1 MWYIPT
7 MIAPLLTERFARDI
21 KGTIE
26 CFDRIVLFGTYGS
39 VAYPGAMEALLHL
52 RGVRLIDYTK
62 TYANELR
69 LAVANHIRQ
78 IAADQNIPL
87 IQVNAGQR
95 KEALVEEILETRGRH
110 DGVVC
115 ILGAM
120 EACRTYKVGKN
131 HATGFLQLQWS
142 PGKCQHYYIYF
153 IDPSLGLCHLRIP
166 TWAPFRLQFCFN
178 GHDWLERKLKAAGI
192 RYTKAD
198 NCFTHIAD
206 FPRAQRIADAF
217 DPKKIQPI
225 LDRHAARWI
234 ALHKSLGHHL
244 QWSVYQAELSTDIVF
259 KNERVLPTL
268 YQQLARTAA
277 IEVQCPDIYRFL
289 GKRQPSARS
298 KAEASSRFQTLIQGT
313 RIKHTLGKTNLKMY
327 DKQNRVL
334 RIECTTSDV
343 TSFAS
348 YRKVAP
354 RQPAARKAAP
364 TALNAA
370 STSRKS
376 KAKAKDAEGKH
387 APLRKTLMSLGALRE
402 AMGAVNRRYLCF
414 ISQWPDRTRERHDL
428 RAITSRAYDE
438 KGKSHR
444 GVNFFLEED
453 LQLMSALLRGE
464 HQIRGLTT
472 RGLGKHL
479 PGWKPNKISRGLRR
493 MRQHALLKKVA
504 GTHRYYLTK
513 LGASSLIAARQLTER
528 VVIPSLAAA

>member
-1 MWYIPT
+1 MN
-7 MIAPLLTERFARDI
+7 APLLTERFAKDI

-26 CFDRIVLFGTYGS
+26 CFDRIVLFGTYGA
-39 VAYPGAMEALLHL
+39 VAYPGAMESLLHL
-52 RGVRLIDYTK
+52 RGVRQIDYAK

-69 LAVANHIRQ
+69 LAIANHIRQ
-78 IAADQNIPL
+78 SAAAGNSPI

-95 KEALVEEILETRGRH
+95 KESLVEELLAERGRRE
-110 DGVVC
+110 GVVC

-120 EACRTYKVGKN
+120 ESCRTYKVGKN
-131 HATGFLQLQWS
+131 HQTGFLQLQWS
-142 PGKCQHYYIYF
+142 PGKCQHYYIYL
-153 IDPSLGLCHLRIP
+153 IDPALGLCHLRIP

-206 FPRAQRIADAF
+206 FPRAQRIADSF
-217 DPKKIQPI
+217 DPKKIQPV

-259 KNERVLPTL
+259 RNQSVLPDL
-268 YQQLARTAA
+268 YQQLVRTAA

-289 GKRQPSARS
+289 GKRQPAERS
-298 KAEASSRFQTLIQGT
+298 KAEASSRYQTLIQGT

-327 DKQNRVL
+327 DKQNSVL

-354 RQPAARKAAP
+354 RQPLARKARH

-370 STSRKS
+370 SSSRRS
-376 KAKAKDAEGKH
+376 KAKAAEPEGKY
-387 APLRKTLMSLGALRE
+387 APMRKTLMSLGALRE
-402 AMGAVNRRYLCF
+402 AMGAVNRRYLAF

-428 RAITSRAYDE
+428 RSITNRVRDD
-438 KGKSHR
+438 KGRSHR
-444 GVNFFLEED
+444 GIDFFREED
-453 LQLMSALLRGE
+453 LQLMTALMRGE
-464 HQIRGLTT
+464 NQIRGLTT
-472 RGLGKHL
+472 RGIGKHL
-479 PGWKPNKISRGLRR
+479 PGWKPNKIGRGLRR
-493 MRQHALLKKVA
+493 MREHGVLKKIA

-528 VVIPSLAAA
+528 VIIPSLAAA

>member
-1 MWYIPT
+1 MS
-7 MIAPLLTERFARDI
+7 APLLTERFAKDI

-26 CFDRIVLFGTYGS
+26 CFDRIVLFGTYGT
-39 VAYPGAMEALLHL
+39 VAYPGAMESLLHV
-52 RGVRLIDYTK
+52 RGVRLIDYAK

-69 LAVANHIRQ
+69 LAIASHIRQ
-78 IAADQNIPL
+78 TAAAQNIPI

-95 KEALVEEILETRGRH
+95 KEALVEELLAKRGRRE
-110 DGVVC
+110 GTVC

-120 EACRTYKVGKN
+120 ESCRTYKVGKN
-131 HATGFLQLQWS
+131 HQTGFLQLQWA
-142 PGKCQHYYIYF
+142 PGKCQHYYIYL

-192 RYTKAD
+192 RFTKAD

-206 FPRAQRIADAF
+206 FPRAQKIADAF
-217 DPKKIQPI
+217 DPKKIQPV

-244 QWSVYQAELSTDIVF
+244 QWSIYQAELSTDIVF
-259 KNERVLPTL
+259 KNERVLPDL

-370 STSRKS
+370 STSRKT
-376 KAKAKDAEGKH
+376 KAKAKETEGRH
-387 APLRKTLMSLGALRE
+387 APMRKTLMSLGALRE

-428 RAITSRAYDE
+428 RAITSSVRDA
-438 KGKSHR
+438 KGHSHR
-444 GVNFFLEED
+444 GVNFFREED
-453 LQLMSALLRGE
+453 LQLMTAVMRGE
-464 HQIRGLTT
+464 NQIHGLTT
-472 RGLGKHL
+472 RGLKKHL
-479 PGWKPNKISRGLRR
+479 PGWKAHKIGRGLRR
-493 MRQHALLKKVA
+493 MRQHGLIKKIA
-504 GTHRYYLTK
+504 GKHRYYLTK
-513 LGASSLIAARQLTER
+513 TGAGSLIAARQLTER
-528 VVIPSLAAA
+528 LIIPSLAAA

>member
-1 MWYIPT
+1 MN
-7 MIAPLLTERFARDI
+7 APLLTERFANDI

-39 VAYPGAMEALLHL
+39 VAYPGAMESLLHL
-52 RGVRLIDYTK
+52 RGVRLIDYAQ

-69 LAVANHIRQ
+69 LAIATHIRQ
-78 IAADQNIPL
+78 CAADENIPV

-95 KEALVEEILETRGRH
+95 KESLVEGLLAKRGRRE
-110 DGVVC
+110 GVVC

-120 EACRTYKVGKN
+120 ESCRTYKVGKN
-131 HATGFLQLQWS
+131 HQTGFLQLQWS
-142 PGKCQHYYIYF
+142 PGKCQHYYIYL
-153 IDPSLGLCHLRIP
+153 IDPALGLCHLRIP

-178 GHDWLERKLKAAGI
+178 GHDWLERKLEAAGI

-206 FPRAQRIADAF
+206 FPGAQRIADSF
-217 DPKKIQPI
+217 DPKKIQPL

-259 KNERVLPTL
+259 RNESVLPDL
-268 YQQLARTAA
+268 YQQLTRTAA

-289 GKRQPSARS
+289 GKRQPSERS

-334 RIECTTSDV
+334 RIECTTSDI

-354 RQPAARKAAP
+354 RQPSTGK

-370 STSRKS
+370 SSSRSS
-376 KAKAKDAEGKH
+376 KAKAAEPEGKY
-387 APLRKTLMSLGALRE
+387 APMRKTLMSLGALRE
-402 AMGAVNRRYLCF
+402 AMGAVNRRYLAF

-428 RAITSRAYDE
+428 RAITSPVRDD
-438 KGKSHR
+438 KGRSHR
-444 GVNFFLEED
+444 GIDFFREQD
-453 LQLMSALLRGE
+453 LQLMTALMRGE
-464 HQIRGLTT
+464 NQIRGLTT
-472 RGLGKHL
+472 RGIGKHL
-479 PGWKPNKISRGLRR
+479 HGWKPHKIGRALRR
-493 MRQHALLKKVA
+493 MREHGVLKKIA
-504 GTHRYYLTK
+504 RTHRYYLTK
-513 LGASSLIAARQLTER
+513 LGASILIAARQLIER
-528 VVIPSLAAA
+528 VIIPSLAAA

>member
-259 KNERVLPTL
+259 KNERVLPAL

>member
-259 KNERVLPTL
+259 KNERVLPAL

-277 IEVQCPDIYRFL
+277 IEIQCPDIYRFL

-428 RAITSRAYDE
+428 RAITSRTYDE